1 MRLDPWGPSLVA
13 APSRNDTASPLC
25 PAQRPP
31 LPSALAC
38 RATGRVGCPAQSR
51 RSRRRLPRRRRLRSV
66 RQRPTGRHGT
76 PAASPHRRPGPCV
89 GGGMAEGLP
98 ASSLAVVRAGVPPH
112 AALSALPAPPPPPP
126 PPCPG
131 APRPHPLHLR
141 GRRPLKGV
149 GGGLGG
155 PRTYRRCKIH
165 VHERKRGV
173 DGGRRGALCGEVE
186 EGRAGRRRPPRAGPL
201 LVRPAAT
208 RRRCCD
214 SRTHKIHPQRL
225 PDSAP
230 APSYSRALR
239 SLLPS
244 RGLGAV
250 AVRAQRTGT
259 SGRPPQ
265 SNPATPGG
273 EPGGRAWTRQ
283 GGLARTCQWQGRR
296 RRSRIGSDG

>member
-1 MRLDPWGPSLVA
+1 MTLLR
-13 APSRNDTASPLC
+13 PLC

-76 PAASPHRRPGPCV
+76 PAGQVPSPTRRQ
-89 GGGMAEGLP
+89 
-98 ASSLAVVRAGVPPH
+98 
-112 AALSALPAPPPPPP
+112 PAPPAGPLRRRRYGGGS
-126 PPCPG
+126 PG
-131 APRPHPLHLR
+131 KFASRCARGRTAPRCTECTPSTAPATSAPSPSTCEGAGLSR
-141 GRRPLKGV
+141 AC
-149 GGGLGG
+149 LGG

>member
-1 MRLDPWGPSLVA
+1 MTLLR
-13 APSRNDTASPLC
+13 PLC

-38 RATGRVGCPAQSR
+38 RATGRVGCPAHRR

-149 GGGLGG
+149 
-155 PRTYRRCKIH
+155 P
-165 VHERKRGV
+165 
-173 DGGRRGALCGEVE
+173 
-186 EGRAGRRRPPRAGPL
+186 GRAADLPPLQDPRPREEERGRRRKEGGS
-201 LVRPAAT
+201 VRGG
-208 RRRCCD
+208 RGGSCG
-214 SRTHKIHPQRL
+214 
-225 PDSAP
+225 AP
-230 APSYSRALR
+230 APPTR
-239 SLLPS
+239 
-244 RGLGAV
+244 
-250 AVRAQRTGT
+250 
-259 SGRPPQ
+259 RPPPRPARR
-265 SNPATPGG
+265 NPPPLLRFAHAQDSPAA
-273 EPGGRAWTRQ
+273 PPR
-283 GGLARTCQWQGRR
+283 
-296 RRSRIGSDG
+296 

>member
-1 MRLDPWGPSLVA
+1 MPRAPAPASQCLGLPRHWASGVSSSKSSLAPPSA
-13 APSRNDTASPLC
+13 AAEAAALC
-25 PAQRPP
+25 PAAAHRAPRHAGCQPAPP
-31 LPSALAC
+31 AGPL
-38 RATGRVGCPAQSR
+38 
-51 RSRRRLPRRRRLRSV
+51 RRRRY
-66 RQRPTGRHGT
+66 
-76 PAASPHRRPGPCV
+76 
-89 GGGMAEGLP
+89 GGGSPGKF
-98 ASSLAVVRAGVPPH
+98 AVVRAGVPPH